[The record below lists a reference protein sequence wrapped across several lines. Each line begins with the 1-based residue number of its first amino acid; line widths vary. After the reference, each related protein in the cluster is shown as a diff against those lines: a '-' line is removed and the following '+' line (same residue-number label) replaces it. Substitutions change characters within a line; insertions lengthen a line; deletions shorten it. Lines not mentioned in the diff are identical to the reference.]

1 MENPMRTAPRH
12 GLVLDQVRLTYPD
25 GAARLTAVDD
35 VSLTVPPGTTTALLG
50 PSGSGKSSLLA
61 VAATLTVPDS
71 GRVVVGGLEGAAD
84 GTALRPE
91 RRAELRRSRIG
102 IVFQQHRLL
111 PSLTALEQLILV
123 AHLQGRR
130 PRTAERRARELLAAV
145 GLAEEAD
152 RRPQTLSG
160 GQRQRV
166 NVARALV
173 NEPDVLLV
181 DEPTSALDHERGAQV
196 VELVTSLT
204 RATGAATLLVSHDAS
219 TLRTVDA
226 VARISGGRLLGV
238 PAPAGPA
245 PAGPARAA
253 SEPAGP
259 ARRGS
264 ARCG

>member
-1 MENPMRTAPRH
+1 MTTTGSRH
-12 GLVLDQVRLTYPD
+12 GLVLDRVRLTYPD
-25 GAARLTAVDD
+25 GAARLTALDG
-35 VSLTVPPGTTTALLG
+35 VSMVVPPGTTTALLG

-61 VAATLTVPDS
+61 VAATLTVPDA
-71 GRVVVGGLEGAAD
+71 GRVVVGGLEVAAD
-84 GTALRPE
+84 GGALPPG
-91 RRAELRRSRIG
+91 RRAELRRTRIG

-111 PSLTALEQLILV
+111 PSLTALEQLTLV

-130 PRTAERRARELLAAV
+130 PRTAERRARELLATV
-145 GLAEEAD
+145 GLADEAD

-166 NVARALV
+166 NIARALV

-181 DEPTSALDHERGAQV
+181 DEPTSALDHERGEQV

-219 TLRTVDA
+219 TLGTVDA
-226 VARISGGRLLGV
+226 VARISGGRVLGAPGPAL
-238 PAPAGPA
+238 PAPA
-245 PAGPARAA
+245 A
-253 SEPAGP
+253 SAPAGP